1 MVGLRWCK
9 QEPDGQLWKQ
19 RGEVKWGNFQLGYEP
34 EDSGIGEGSGVLEL
48 AGCDSIYLPC
58 GPGGR
63 SVLRT
68 VLVLQGVDH
77 VLNALVVADVVCITI
92 ENRSADSSVDDLFQV
107 RPASP
112 HPVSYN
118 HEAR

>member
-1 MVGLRWCK
+1 MWPAL
-9 QEPDGQLWKQ
+9 EAT
-19 RGEVKWGNFQLGYEP
+19 GEVKWGSFQPGYEP

-48 AGCDSIYLPC
+48 SGCDSIDLPC

-77 VLNALVVADVVCITI
+77 VLNTLIVADVVCVTI
-92 ENRSADSSVDDLFQV
+92 EDGSADSSVDDLFQV
-107 RPASP
+107 RPAGP
-112 HPVSYN
+112 HPVSYHH
-118 HEAR
+118 HETR